1 MELLESPKTRI
12 AIYKYSKNA
21 SHLEIK
27 EVVLIHCNVVNNNY
41 QQNSKSLVSI
51 CS

>member
-1 MELLESPKTRI
+1 MTLLESTKSRI
-12 AIYKYSKNA
+12 TKYKMCENVP
-21 SHLEIK
+21 HLEIK
-27 EVVLIHCNVVNNNY
+27 EVVLIHCTIVSNNY